1 MNWLDILFL
10 ILLLSFVIEGIRIG
24 FSRVVI
30 GLISAIAGLL
40 LAAWFYGAVAA
51 YFKPWL
57 ASPAV
62 ANIAAFLLIFIAVQ
76 AAGALL
82 GLICAK
88 IFKWTGLG
96 WLDRMLG
103 AFAGAVKAGFAA
115 AVLVLVFSA
124 FHLKPLE
131 EAIAGSR
138 AAPHLLA
145 AAQVMVYMC
154 PRALR
159 DDFAETYDRIRE
171 LWRKRA
177 PAAGLPAASA

>member
-10 ILLLSFVIEGIRIG
+10 IILLGSVIEGIRIG
-24 FSRVVI
+24 FSRTII
-30 GLISAIAGLL
+30 GLISAIAGLM

-57 ASPAV
+57 ASAAV

-82 GLICAK
+82 GLVCAK

-96 WLDRMLG
+96 WLDRVLG
-103 AFAGAVKAGFAA
+103 AAGGALKAGFAA

-124 FHLKPLE
+124 FHSRPLE

-154 PRALR
+154 PRSLR

-177 PAAGLPAASA
+177 PASSLPGASV

>member
-10 ILLLSFVIEGIRIG
+10 FLLLGFVIEGVRIG
-24 FSRVVI
+24 FSRTVI
-30 GLISAIAGLL
+30 GLISAIAGLF

-57 ASPAV
+57 ASAAL

-76 AAGALL
+76 MFGALV
-82 GLICAK
+82 GLLCAK

-96 WLDRMLG
+96 WLDRLLG
-103 AFAGAVKAGFAA
+103 AFGGAVKAAFAA

-124 FHLKPLE
+124 FRLKPLE

-145 AAQVMVYMC
+145 AAQVMVYAC
-154 PRALR
+154 PRSLR

-177 PAAGLPAASA
+177 PATTLPAASA